1 VRWFVCGLAL
11 LLLACPTHA
20 ADQRALLTLTV
31 NASAVGEVPVL
42 LRDDDLYVRVRDL
55 EETTRLRLPLGSRT
69 ELLGDTYVLLGSL
82 APEVTYVFSEEK
94 LRVDVTAPP
103 TLFGTT
109 TAQLATKKPEGFRI
123 STDTSAYLNYA
134 VESLDFG
141 LPSGAVETGV
151 SVEGT
156 YLFLASASRSDR
168 LGFTR
173 GPTSVSIEDH
183 ERLTRLTIGDG
194 LAATTSL
201 GASGV
206 FAGLTYRRE
215 FVQDP
220 YFMHRPDQLLT
231 GLATTPSIAKIY
243 VNGVFLKQTALPPG
257 PFELHNLTIPSGARN
272 VEVVVTDAFGRET
285 RTRTAAYVVPAL
297 LKPGMHD
304 YSYTLGLPRLSTD
317 PRHPLGQYGKPAFV
331 GADRYGLTDHLTLGG
346 RFEVG
351 PTFVSLGPGLT
362 VGSKVGQFDLDTAL
376 SWERQPGGAIS
387 ASYNYSAF
395 RSSFGILARLMTPR
409 YATAV
414 QPASMDRTTLEIQP
428 YASYQLTSSWTIGL
442 SATHS
447 RTRDKGGMHAV
458 HVGTGVEL
466 TQNLGLL
473 LDADYIRVS
482 TGQKTFQ
489 ATLSLNYSFGGGNT
503 ARVEARQD
511 KTGGS
516 TSMMVDRSLPVGDGF
531 GYRITGNYGATT
543 TGGAGLLQVQG
554 PYGRFEGEVTGDPE
568 TTTGRVRHRLNYAGG
583 IAMVNGTVKAGRP
596 VDEAFGI
603 IKVADLPNVRVKVEN
618 GLIGKTGSDGTL
630 LLPNLLP
637 YYGNRVDVVT
647 EDIPVDRAI
656 EVLTRLAVPPL
667 RSGTFLDFRAPKVF
681 GINGT
686 IRPQVPDLP
695 LEFGPGSLTLTVTGE
710 TQDAV
715 VGRHGEFY
723 LENLAAGT
731 YEARVEFPN
740 ITCRALLQIPA
751 TDESFASLGEV
762 PCRPE

>member
-1 VRWFVCGLAL
+1 MRWLLCGLAF
-11 LLLACPTHA
+11 LLLACPAHA

-31 NASAVGEVPVL
+31 NASTVGEVPVL
-42 LRDDDLYVRVRDL
+42 LRDDDLYVRARDL
-55 EETTRLRLPLGSRT
+55 EETTGLRLPLGSRI
-69 ELLGDTYVLLGSL
+69 EFLGDTYIRLGSL
-82 APEVTYVFSEEK
+82 APEVTYEFSEEQ

-109 TAQLATKKPEGFRI
+109 TAQLATQKPEGFRI
-123 STDTSAYLNYA
+123 ATDTSAYFNYA
-134 VESLDFG
+134 VESLDFR

-151 SVEGT
+151 SVNGR

-173 GPTSVSIEDH
+173 GLTSVSIEDH

-215 FVQDP
+215 FGQDP
-220 YFMHRPDQLLT
+220 YFIHRPDQLLT
-231 GLATTPSIAKIY
+231 GLAATPSLAKIY
-243 VNGVFLKQTALPPG
+243 VNGVFLKQAALPTG
-257 PFELHNLTIPSGARN
+257 PFELHNLTIPSGART

-285 RTRTAAYVVPAL
+285 RTSTAAYVVPAL
-297 LKPGMHD
+297 LAPGIHD

-317 PRHPLGQYGKPAFV
+317 PMHPWGQYGTPAFV

-346 RFEVG
+346 RLEVG

-362 VGSKVGQFDLDTAL
+362 FGSPGGQFDLDVAT
-376 SWERQPGGAIS
+376 SWDRQPGGAVS
-387 ASYNYSAF
+387 ASYNYSAV
-395 RSSFGILARLMTPR
+395 RYSVGILARLMTPH

-414 QPASMDRTTLEIQP
+414 LPASMDRTIVEIQP
-428 YASYQLTSSWTIGL
+428 YASYQLTSSWTIGF

-447 RTRDKGGMHAV
+447 RTRDKGGMNAV
-458 HVGTGVEL
+458 HVGTGVAL

-473 LDADYIRVS
+473 LDADAVTMS

-489 ATLSLNYSFGGGNT
+489 ASLSLTYSFGGGNT
-503 ARVEARQD
+503 ARLEARQD
-511 KTGGS
+511 KTGAS
-516 TSMMVDRSLPVGDGF
+516 TSAMVDKSLPVGDGF
-531 GYRITGNYGATT
+531 GYRLTGNAGART
-543 TGGAGLLQVQG
+543 TGGSGLLQVQG

-568 TTTGRVRHRLNYAGG
+568 STTGRVRHRLNYAGG

-695 LEFGPGSLTLTVTGE
+695 LEFGPGSLTLTVDGQTH
-710 TQDAV
+710 DAV

-731 YEARVEFPN
+731 YDVRVEFPN
-740 ITCRALLQIPA
+740 IACRAQLQIP
-751 TDESFASLGEV
+751 TTEESFASLGEV
-762 PCRPE
+762 PCTPE